1 MRVELFYWDR
11 LYEIFSSDSNSEEV
25 LIDELY
31 HSKAMAFEIF
41 FCIYL
46 MFRKVTVLSLQGG
59 TETGLNREADDRAK
73 THIGKHFCP
82 WVRTFMHHKISH
94 KIPHRTVGY
103 IVVQN
108 CYHVF
113 Y

>member
-1 MRVELFYWDR
+1 MKPAGDP
-11 LYEIFSSDSNSEEV
+11 EEV
-25 LIDELY
+25 FIRELY

-82 WVRTFMHHKISH
+82 GVYNYLNRKDRTIKIIFPRCSESETLE
-94 KIPHRTVGY
+94 TVIELTKTNMLY
-103 IVVQN
+103 LV
-108 CYHVF
+108 YLK
-113 Y
+113 

>member
-1 MRVELFYWDR
+1 MKPAGDP
-11 LYEIFSSDSNSEEV
+11 EEV
-25 LIDELY
+25 FIRELY

-82 WVRTFMHHKISH
+82 GVYRSQDTFD
-94 KIPHRTVGY
+94 G
-103 IVVQN
+103 
-108 CYHVF
+108 
-113 Y
+113 

>member
-1 MRVELFYWDR
+1 MRYSAIQWIQWKIIEREKSKLKPAGDP
-11 LYEIFSSDSNSEEV
+11 EEV
-25 LIDELY
+25 FIRELY

-82 WVRTFMHHKISH
+82 GV
-94 KIPHRTVGY
+94 
-103 IVVQN
+103 
-108 CYHVF
+108 
-113 Y
+113 

>member
-1 MRVELFYWDR
+1 MKPAGDP
-11 LYEIFSSDSNSEEV
+11 EEV
-25 LIDELY
+25 FIRELY

-82 WVRTFMHHKISH
+82 GVYLKGSSMRDDLKIVIFRSFWQIS
-94 KIPHRTVGY
+94 KFFPKGL
-103 IVVQN
+103 
-108 CYHVF
+108 
-113 Y
+113 